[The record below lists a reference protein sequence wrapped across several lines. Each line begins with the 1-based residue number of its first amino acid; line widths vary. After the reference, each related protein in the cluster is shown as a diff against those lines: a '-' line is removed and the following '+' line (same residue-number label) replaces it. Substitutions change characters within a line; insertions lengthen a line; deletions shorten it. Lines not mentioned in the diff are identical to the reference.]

1 MLRPRRPITAWIRM
15 RNNIQIGGE
24 DPPLSLCLSLS
35 LSLSHTHTHTHT
47 HSLTHS
53 LSSSRYHSNKVSPS
67 IRLKNKWTESVCSSA
82 YYIARQKAG
91 GLIFGREGGESII
104 AQDIKNEF

>member
-35 LSLSHTHTHTHT
+35 LSLSHTHTHTH
-47 HSLTHS
+47 SLTHS
-53 LSSSRYHSNKVSPS
+53 LPLDIIQIKFLPPS